1 MNIRGVL
8 GLWLGLILASQS
20 VVWANDTATQPVRI
34 AIVNVATLLDNTPQ
48 SKAAEA
54 KLKLDFVPREQKL
67 AADQK
72 QMQALE
78 DDLALRNEAGSLP
91 EDEKLQRQRELR
103 DRQREL
109 RDRQRKY
116 SREMEDFR
124 EEVRAARDAA
134 IDALQNGI
142 IQAIGEVRAQEKI
155 DLVLR
160 ESNYI
165 VASDRIDITSKVM
178 QHLEQKFQA
187 QATLAPPAAA
197 APVVVPRKQE

>member
-1 MNIRGVL
+1 MKIQGVL

-20 VVWANDTATQPVRI
+20 VAWANDTATQPVRI
-34 AIVNVATLLDNTPQ
+34 AIVNVATLLDNAPQ

-91 EDEKLQRQRELR
+91 EDEKLQ
-103 DRQREL
+103 RQREL

>member
-8 GLWLGLILASQS
+8 GLWLGLILANQS
-20 VVWANDTATQPVRI
+20 VAWANDTATQPVRI
-34 AIVNVATLLDNTPQ
+34 AIVNVATLLDNAPQ

-91 EDEKLQRQRELR
+91 EDEKLQ
-103 DRQREL
+103 RQREL

>member
-1 MNIRGVL
+1 MKIQGVL

-20 VVWANDTATQPVRI
+20 VAWANDTATQPVRI
-34 AIVNVATLLDNTPQ
+34 AIVNVATLLENAPQ

-78 DDLALRNEAGSLP
+78 DELTQRNDVEVLP
-91 EDEKLQRQRELR
+91 ADEKIQRQRELR
-103 DRQREL
+103 DRQRT
-109 RDRQRKY
+109 Y

-124 EEVRAARDAA
+124 EEVRAARDTA
-134 IDALQNGI
+134 IDTLQADI
-142 IQAIGEVRAQEKI
+142 VKAIGEVREREKI

-165 VASDRIDITSKVM
+165 VASDRIDLTSKVM
-178 QHLEQKFQA
+178 QHLVQKFQA

-197 APVVVPRKQE
+197 PVAVPSKQE

>member
-34 AIVNVATLLDNTPQ
+34 AIVNVATLLDNAPQ

-91 EDEKLQRQRELR
+91 EDEKLQ
-103 DRQREL
+103 RQREL

>member
-1 MNIRGVL
+1 MKIQGVL

-20 VVWANDTATQPVRI
+20 VAWANDAATQPVRI
-34 AIVNVATLLDNTPQ
+34 AIVNVATLLDNAPQ

-91 EDEKLQRQRELR
+91 EDEKLQ
-103 DRQREL
+103 RQREL

>member
-103 DRQREL
+103 DRQR
-109 RDRQRKY
+109 KY

>member
-34 AIVNVATLLDNTPQ
+34 AIVNVATLLDNAPQ
-48 SKAAEA
+48 PKAAEA

-91 EDEKLQRQRELR
+91 EDEKLQ
-103 DRQREL
+103 RQREL

>member
-1 MNIRGVL
+1 M
-8 GLWLGLILASQS
+8 A
-20 VVWANDTATQPVRI
+20 WADDAVTQPVRI
-34 AIVNVATLLDNTPQ
+34 AVVNVAALLDNSPQ

-72 QMQALE
+72 QMQQLE
-78 DDLALRNEAGSLP
+78 DDLANRNDTGSLSA
-91 EDEKLQRQRELR
+91 DEKLQ
-103 DRQREL
+103 RQREL

-124 EEVRAARDAA
+124 EEVRLARDAA

-142 IQAIGEVRAQEKI
+142 VQAIGEVREQQKI

-187 QATLAPPAAA
+187 QATLASPAAA
-197 APVVVPRKQE
+197 PAVVVPSKQE